1 MAVERLT
8 FEMNAV
14 GNAVPEMKRVQGQ
27 LQQIDRSVQRSTRG
41 FARQSNGLRGLTR
54 NLGQVGLQVQ
64 DVAVQAGMGT
74 DALRIFSMQGPQI
87 LSIFGPLGM
96 IAGAIGGVGAAILL
110 ANGGLEGLSF
120 DFRKFATDMAPLLDP
135 LRPAIE
141 AIGNAFK
148 FVGNLAIGAVNGILN
163 GVRAM
168 AVFISHVPDIVRE
181 AFSRATTRFE
191 LLRNSFA
198 QMTNEIQFAF
208 AQAMIKVVS
217 SASETVNAINTQL
230 NEALGLNLR
239 TDVGAGALSG
249 LTDTLSGLNDEFGTL
264 TSEAASL
271 NTALSQPNRAVQDMR
286 DSLAGLEAI
295 DIRSYF
301 SRAAEAAGGE
311 GGGSLKTAL
320 TEAQQRV
327 QDLSNSMQQNFEQ
340 GFMSIID
347 GTKSLKDAFRSMAK
361 SVISELYRV
370 LVVQR
375 LVGSFDVAT
384 GAGSGIVGF
393 LGRAFGGMRAQ
404 GGAVS
409 GNKAYVVGEK
419 GPEMVVP
426 GTSGRVIP
434 TNQMAGGGQSIIVNQ
449 TINVSTGV
457 QQTVRAEIKQLMP
470 QIAESAKSA
479 VVDAK
484 RRGGSYGR
492 AFA

>member
-27 LQQIDRSVQRSTRG
+27 LQQLDRATSVYNRRMSSTTGSLTRATRG
-41 FARQSNGLRGLTR
+41 FGLL
-54 NLGQVGLQVQ
+54 GLQVQ
-64 DVAVQAGMGT
+64 DVAVQASMGT

-87 LSIFGPLGM
+87 LSLFGPLGM
-96 IAGAIGGVGAAILL
+96 IAGAVAGVGAGVLL
-110 ANGGLEGLSF
+110 ANGGLDGLSF
-120 DFRKFATDMAPLLDP
+120 DFRKFATDMAPLLDL

-141 AIGNAFK
+141 AIGTAFR
-148 FVGNLAIGAVNGILN
+148 FVGGLIVDAFNGILN
-163 GVRAM
+163 GARMAGVVLSHLPAIATEALTRIGARLSLIGNGFKQFANEVQFRFQMAM
-168 AVFISHVPDIVRE
+168 ISVVSNVMNGANAV
-181 AFSRATTRFE
+181 
-191 LLRNSFA
+191 
-198 QMTNEIQFAF
+198 NEILNQAF
-208 AQAMIKVVS
+208 D
-217 SASETVNAINTQL
+217 
-230 NEALGLNLR
+230 LGLR
-239 TDVGAGALSG
+239 TDLGTAMLEGMNAEVSRTTSVFYALQNEAQALQNALDQDNEAVAALRRELEN
-249 LTDTLSGLNDEFGTL
+249 LTG
-264 TSEAASL
+264 
-271 NTALSQPNRAVQDMR
+271 
-286 DSLAGLEAI
+286 I

-301 SRAAEAAGGE
+301 TRAAAAADGE
-311 GGGSLKTAL
+311 GGSLTTAL
-320 TEAQQRV
+320 TEAQQRA
-327 QDLSNSMQQNFEQ
+327 QDLANTMQQNFES

-347 GTKSLKDAFRSMAK
+347 GTKSLKDAFRDMAK
-361 SVISELYRV
+361 SVIAELYRV
-370 LVVQR
+370 LVVKR

-393 LGRAFGGMRAQ
+393 LGRMFGGMRAQ

-409 GNKAYVVGEK
+409 GNKAYMVGEK
-419 GPEMVVP
+419 GPEMIVP

-434 TNQMAGGGQSIIVNQ
+434 NNQLGGGGQPIVINQ

>member
-14 GNAVPEMKRVQGQ
+14 GNAVPEMKRVQNQ
-27 LQQIDRSVQRSTRG
+27 LQQIDRSVQRSTAG
-41 FARQSNGLRGLTR
+41 FARQGGALRGMTR
-54 NLGQVGLQVQ
+54 NLGMVGLQVQ
-64 DVAVQAGMGT
+64 DVAVQASMGT

-96 IAGAIGGVGAAILL
+96 IAGALAGVGAGILM

-120 DFRKFATDMAPLLDP
+120 DFRKFATDMAPLIEP
-135 LRPAIE
+135 LRPVIT
-141 AIGNAFK
+141 AIGDAFK
-148 FVGNLAIGAVNGILN
+148 FVGNLAIGAINGILN
-163 GVRAM
+163 GVRAL
-168 AVFISHVPDIVRE
+168 AVVVTNIPDIVRE
-181 AFSRATTRFE
+181 AFSRAMMRFN

-208 AQAMIKVVS
+208 TQAMIKIVD
-217 SASETVNAINTQL
+217 SASGAVNTINQQL

-239 TDVGAGALSG
+239 TDVGAGALAG
-249 LTDTLSGLNDEFGTL
+249 LTNTLSGLNDEFGTL
-264 TSEAASL
+264 SSEAANL
-271 NTALSQPNRAVQDMR
+271 NSALAQPNQAVAEMR
-286 DSLAGLEAI
+286 DTLANMEKI

-301 SRAAEAAGGE
+301 SRTAGAVDGE
-311 GGGSLKTAL
+311 GGSLSTAL
-320 TEAQQRV
+320 TEAQQRA
-327 QDLSNSMQQNFEQ
+327 QDLANTMQQNFES

-347 GTKSLKDAFRSMAK
+347 GTKSLKDAFRDMAK
-361 SVISELYRV
+361 SVIAELYRV
-370 LVVQR
+370 LVVKR
-375 LVGSFDVAT
+375 LVGSFDVDT

-393 LGRAFGGMRAQ
+393 FGRMFGGMRAQ

-409 GNKAYVVGEK
+409 GNKAYMVGEK
-419 GPEMVVP
+419 GPEMIVP
-426 GTSGRVIP
+426 GTSGRVVP
-434 TNQMAGGGQSIIVNQ
+434 NNQLGGGGQPIVINQ